1 MTTPLEFYTKEWKPD
16 DDKTMLHLKAVI
28 NNYRQLDDLVFRKQ
42 LEVTLKGLLVA
53 GYSEYVAKGLIC
65 TALMWEGITYDE
77 GVN

>member
-77 GVN
+77 WVN

>member
-42 LEVTLKGLLVA
+42 LEVTLKGLLVS

-77 GVN
+77 WVN